1 LILLVG
7 ALGRTL
13 SAVAKYYFRFHF
25 SHETARQAI
34 AANLTT
40 LDELA
45 SRLVDVVMLD
55 WLAQHIQRRY
65 PHSRRIT
72 LNQLTLTININT

>member
-1 LILLVG
+1 VHWGELSRLLPN
-7 ALGRTL
+7 TI
-13 SAVAKYYFRFHF
+13 SAFTSLTKRHDKP
-25 SHETARQAI
+25 AI

-55 WLAQHIQRRY
+55 WLAQHVQRRY